1 MACLPGFTLLDNG
14 GADPTSQTRAVDRP
28 KSRYDNIEQRIRRV
42 EDAMMFRPSKLWVP
56 STRGK
61 NQACLLRDS
70 W

>member
-1 MACLPGFTLLDNG
+1 MACLPGSTLLDNG

-42 EDAMMFRPSKLWVP
+42 EDAMMSRPSKPWVP